1 MKNFKK
7 TLVRGIFVLLLFTLG
22 AMAQDK
28 KMETN
33 SMGSGKMV
41 NNLVDNKMVHAAEV
55 TLEPGQKT
63 DMHTHPAHFYYALS
77 EGKMMVHYKDGKEET
92 IELKPGE
99 SGFSDPERPHIAEN
113 VGTTTIKFL
122 IVELKEHPYKE
133 AKPKK

>member
-1 MKNFKK
+1 MKNFEK
-7 TLVRGIFVLLLFTLG
+7 TLVKGMFVLLLFTMSV
-22 AMAQDK
+22 MAQDK

-33 SMGSGKMV
+33 TIGSNKMV
-41 NNLVDNKMVHAAEV
+41 NNLVDNKMVLAAEV

-77 EGKMMVHYKDGKEET
+77 DGKLMVHYKDGKEET
-92 IELKPGE
+92 MELKAGA
-99 SGFSDPERPHIAEN
+99 SGFGDPERPHYAEN